1 MLHSYIRDIT
11 HSCTCDMTHSYI
23 RDTPLGKGDG
33 SLQVGQT
40 DTAFKAHVIGPLLVY
55 EACHTWNCVAVCCS
69 VLQCVAVCCSV
80 LQCVAVCCSVLQ
92 CRRVHAACYTWNYVA
107 VCCSVLQCVAVSQ
120 SACGV
125 LHMELC
131 CSALQCV
138 SVCCNVNHCRYDRQT
153 RHSRHMPL
161 DLSTSWS

>member
-107 VCCSVLQCVAVSQ
+107 VHCSVFQCVATLII
-120 SACGV
+120 AGTI
-125 LHMELC
+125 
-131 CSALQCV
+131 
-138 SVCCNVNHCRYDRQT
+138 DRHAIRATCHWTCPRAGASEHPIAHRVIKMKLRQ
-153 RHSRHMPL
+153 
-161 DLSTSWS
+161 